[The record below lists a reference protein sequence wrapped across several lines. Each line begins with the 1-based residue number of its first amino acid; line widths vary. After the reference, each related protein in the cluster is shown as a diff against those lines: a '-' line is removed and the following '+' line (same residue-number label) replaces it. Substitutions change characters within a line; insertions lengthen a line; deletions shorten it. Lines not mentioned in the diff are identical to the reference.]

1 LGFTVATMEEPPGK
15 SKTSSCCICNMNLS
29 GVRPMGYSS
38 ELNETSLQSTG
49 QLVERDLMDAKFALA
64 REPWTGQG
72 TLTPKAPGGRRCG

>member
-1 LGFTVATMEEPPGK
+1 
-15 SKTSSCCICNMNLS
+15 
-29 GVRPMGYSS
+29 MGYSS